1 MKKLLGILVLNL
13 LFISTPSYADDIQD
27 FQIEGMSIG
36 DSLLDYFSKDEI
48 ENRIITYYFK
58 KKFGVILFED
68 KRFEVYEAI
77 QIHYKPKDEK
87 YIIYGIDGNLYFT
100 NNMEECYKKKIEI
113 VKELNAIFKDAKI
126 INKKKSHEAD
136 KTGDSKHDITGFR
149 FNKGGYIA
157 VDCTDWSTKLN
168 SEGWTDELKVAI
180 ISKIFDNFINNEAY
194 E

>member
-1 MKKLLGILVLNL
+1 MKKLSIC
-13 LFISTPSYADDIQD
+13 LFLFLFTLQTPSWADDIRD

-100 NNMEECYKKKIEI
+100 NNMEERKK
-113 VKELNAIFKDAKI
+113 
-126 INKKKSHEAD
+126 
-136 KTGDSKHDITGFR
+136 
-149 FNKGGYIA
+149 
-157 VDCTDWSTKLN
+157 
-168 SEGWTDELKVAI
+168 
-180 ISKIFDNFINNEAY
+180 
-194 E
+194 